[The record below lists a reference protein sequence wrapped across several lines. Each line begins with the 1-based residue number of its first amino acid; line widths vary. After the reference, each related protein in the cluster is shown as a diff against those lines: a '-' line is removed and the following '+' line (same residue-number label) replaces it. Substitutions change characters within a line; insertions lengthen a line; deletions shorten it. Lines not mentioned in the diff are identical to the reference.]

1 MLLDNINSPKD
12 IKGMSYEELALLS
25 NEIRELIID
34 VVSKNGGHLASNLG
48 VIELTL
54 ALHYVFNFSTD
65 KLIFDV
71 SHQSY
76 AHKIITGRKDS
87 FQTLRK
93 YKGISG
99 YTNPDESSY
108 DAFIAGH
115 ASTSLALALGFVEAR
130 KLAQKN
136 EEIVALIGD
145 GALTGGEAYEGLN
158 NLGQLGERVIVVLN
172 DNEMSISKNT
182 GAMAKY
188 LAKVRTSKNY
198 QNLKKIFGKDFAR
211 KFKLAI
217 KGLILPNVIFEELG
231 FTYLGPIDGHNLR
244 ELITTFQRA
253 RTIDA
258 PVFVHVV
265 TKKGCGY
272 KYSEI
277 EPDKFH
283 SAEPFVIE
291 NGESLGKSGKSFS
304 EVFGENLVD
313 LASKNEKIFAI
324 TAAMPEGT
332 KTNYMKEKYPKRF
345 LDVGIAEQCA
355 VTTAAALAKEG
366 LKPVAAIY
374 STFLQRATDQL
385 IHDVG
390 ILSLPVIFAVD
401 RAGIV
406 SDDGPTHQGIFDIS
420 LTTAIP
426 NFIVSAPKDAFELR
440 WLLDLALISDKP
452 FVIRYPKEN
461 AHSGYSS
468 KFTLEVG
475 KAELIE
481 SGQDLLIISLGP
493 LFFEALKAQQ
503 SLKERGYDVGL
514 VNAIFAKPFDKE
526 LILNE
531 ALKSRKVITIEDG
544 IKKGGF
550 GEQIKAFL
558 SDYGI
563 EVCNIAIDDIFPE
576 QGKRAELLKKYGI
589 CSENIISIG
598 EKMFEKTAR

>member
-1 MLLDNINSPKD
+1 
-12 IKGMSYEELALLS
+12 
-25 NEIRELIID
+25 
-34 VVSKNGGHLASNLG
+34 
-48 VIELTL
+48 
-54 ALHYVFNFSTD
+54 
-65 KLIFDV
+65 
-71 SHQSY
+71 
-76 AHKIITGRKDS
+76 
-87 FQTLRK
+87 
-93 YKGISG
+93 
-99 YTNPDESSY
+99 
-108 DAFIAGH
+108 
-115 ASTSLALALGFVEAR
+115 
-130 KLAQKN
+130 
-136 EEIVALIGD
+136 
-145 GALTGGEAYEGLN
+145 
-158 NLGQLGERVIVVLN
+158 
-172 DNEMSISKNT
+172 
-182 GAMAKY
+182 
-188 LAKVRTSKNY
+188 
-198 QNLKKIFGKDFAR
+198 
-211 KFKLAI
+211 
-217 KGLILPNVIFEELG
+217 
-231 FTYLGPIDGHNLR
+231 
-244 ELITTFQRA
+244 
-253 RTIDA
+253 
-258 PVFVHVV
+258 
-265 TKKGCGY
+265 
-272 KYSEI
+272 
-277 EPDKFH
+277 
-283 SAEPFVIE
+283 
-291 NGESLGKSGKSFS
+291 
-304 EVFGENLVD
+304 
-313 LASKNEKIFAI
+313 
-324 TAAMPEGT
+324 MPEGT

-514 VNAIFAKPFDKE
+514 INAIFAKPFDKE

-576 QGKRAELLKKYGI
+576 QGKEPNCSRSTGFVAKTSLVLERKCLKNGSMK
-589 CSENIISIG
+589 
-598 EKMFEKTAR
+598 RL